1 MSAPKTIIVI
11 QAHPDDA
18 EIFCAGT
25 LALLSEKGHRIVIV
39 TMTSGGMG
47 GVGMDEETT
56 AMTRKGEG
64 AAAANIIDAAYISM
78 DQRDGYLFDSAE
90 LRVETTE
97 LLRRERADIVL
108 THLPND
114 YHPDH
119 RATSSI
125 AESATLLTTLENVP
139 SNLDPL
145 PATPLLYHTTP
156 LNLTDHLGHPYRPH
170 FYVDISEVIDI
181 KRKMI
186 AAHHS
191 QIELMRHMFGKQ
203 NFVEDMLNDHD
214 RRLGPRMNSEYAEA
228 FVQHLGGGFSHT
240 PFIQQALRE
249 NVKLR
254 LS

>member
-1 MSAPKTIIVI
+1 MPPSKTILVI

-39 TMTSGGMG
+39 TITSGGMG
-47 GVGMDEETT
+47 GVGMDEQTT

-64 AAAANIIDAAYISM
+64 AAAASLIDAAYISM
-78 DQRDGYLFDSAE
+78 NQRDGYLFDSPE
-90 LRVETTE
+90 IRIETTE
-97 LLRRERADIVL
+97 LIRRERADVVL

-125 AESATLLTTLENVP
+125 AESATLLSTLQNVP
-139 SNLDPL
+139 SNVDPL

-156 LNLTDHLGHPYRPH
+156 FQLTDHLGNPYHPH
-170 FYVDISEVIDI
+170 FYVDISDVIDI

-186 AAHHS
+186 GAHHS
-191 QIELMRHMFGKQ
+191 QIELMRQMFGKER
-203 NFVEDMLNDHD
+203 FVEDMLDDHD
-214 RRLGPRMNSEYAEA
+214 RKLGPKMGTEYAEA
-228 FVQHLGGGFSHT
+228 FLQHRGGGFSHT

-249 NVKLR
+249 HVR
-254 LS
+254 LQLS

>member
-1 MSAPKTIIVI
+1 MPESKTIIAI

-25 LALLSEKGHRIVIV
+25 LALLAEKGHRIVIV

-56 AMTRKGEG
+56 AMTRKGEA
-64 AAAANIIDAAYISM
+64 AAAANVIDAAYISM
-78 DQRDGYLFDSAE
+78 DQRDGYLFDSPE
-90 LRVETTE
+90 LRIETTE
-97 LLRRERADIVL
+97 LLRRERADVVL

-125 AESATLLTTLENVP
+125 AESATLLTTLQNVP
-139 SNLDPL
+139 SNLEPL
-145 PATPLLYHTTP
+145 PVTPILYHTTP
-156 LNLTDHLGHPYRPH
+156 LNLTDHLGNAYHPN
-170 FYVDISEVIDI
+170 FYVDISSVIET

-214 RRLGPRMNSEYAEA
+214 RRLGPKMNSEYAEA
-228 FVQHLGGGFSHT
+228 FVQHMGGGFPHT
-240 PFIQQALRE
+240 PFIQQTLRE
-249 NVKLR
+249 NVRLR

>member
-1 MSAPKTIIVI
+1 MPKQKTIVAI

-47 GVGMDEETT
+47 GIGMDEETT
-56 AMTRKGEG
+56 MITRKGEA
-64 AAAANIIDAAYISM
+64 AAAANVIDAAYICM
-78 DQRDGYLFDSAE
+78 DQRDGYLFDNPE
-90 LRVETTE
+90 IRVETTE

-125 AESATLLTTLENVP
+125 VESATLLSTLRNVP
-139 SNLDPL
+139 SQLEPLDTIPI
-145 PATPLLYHTTP
+145 LYHTTP
-156 LNLTDHLGHPYRPH
+156 FNLTDHLGNPYAPH
-170 FYVDISEVIDI
+170 FYVDISSVIQT

-186 AAHHS
+186 GAHHS
-191 QIELMRHMFGKQ
+191 QIELMRQMFGKES
-203 NFVEDMLNDHD
+203 FVEDMLNEHD
-214 RRLGPRMNSEYAEA
+214 RKLGPKMGSEYAEA
-228 FVQHLGGGFSHT
+228 FLQHRGGGFPHT
-240 PFIQQALRE
+240 PFIEQTLRE
-249 NVKLR
+249 HVR
-254 LS
+254 LQLT